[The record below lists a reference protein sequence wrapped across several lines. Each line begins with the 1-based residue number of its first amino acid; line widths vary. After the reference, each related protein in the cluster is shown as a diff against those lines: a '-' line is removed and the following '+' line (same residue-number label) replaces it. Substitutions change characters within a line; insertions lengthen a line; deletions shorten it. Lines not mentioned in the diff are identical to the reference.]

1 MDISNKRE
9 HILVCLSASPSNVR
23 VVEAASK
30 MAEAFDASFTALF
43 VSTPDS
49 DMSDA
54 DKNRLQSNCALAESL
69 GATVATV
76 YGDDVVF
83 QIAEYAR
90 LSRVTKVIIG
100 RSSVKRRI
108 FGGKQPLTEKL
119 NAIAPDIEV
128 HIIPDNASET
138 KYTEKSKNFIKK
150 LLPTPKDVLITVLI
164 LGVATGIGMLFSRW
178 GLTETNIITVYVLS
192 VLITALFTQNYLCNV
207 IGSIASVLVFNLLF
221 VEPLY
226 SLRVNDV
233 GTYVTFAVTLIASL
247 ITGTLANRLQ
257 YVAKQS
263 AQSAYRTKV
272 LFDTNRLLQRQQEAD
287 KLLEI
292 AAKQLVALTDRDVT
306 VYSIKNTPSC
316 KVFSSN
322 NQSDAEVSDEVLN
335 WLSSQKG
342 SSSEELTVNGVTYTA
357 VAIADR
363 VYGAVGIG
371 TEKPLESLEKSIAHS
386 VIGECALA
394 IDNVRN
400 SEEKEAANV
409 KARQERLRADMLR
422 AISHDLRTPL
432 TAIAG
437 NADYLLNTVGKVDE
451 NALKQI
457 YGDIYDD
464 SMWLYALVENLL
476 SVTRLEDGKLKLNVK
491 CELADELIEETL
503 RHLTRRSSDYLFETP
518 HSDKPLLVRA
528 DAKLILQVLINL
540 VDNAVKYT
548 PKGSTITISAAQEGE
563 MVRFFVADNGNGIAD
578 NLKDKVFEMFYTG
591 DSSVADGR
599 RSLGLGL
606 ALCKSIVTAHGGE
619 LTVHDNI
626 PHGSVFSFTV
636 PVGEVTVNE

>member
-138 KYTEKSKNFIKK
+138 KYTEKNKNFIKK

-306 VYSIKNTPSC
+306 VYSSKFPM
-316 KVFSSN
+316 KF
-322 NQSDAEVSDEVLN
+322 
-335 WLSSQKG
+335 
-342 SSSEELTVNGVTYTA
+342 
-357 VAIADR
+357 
-363 VYGAVGIG
+363 
-371 TEKPLESLEKSIAHS
+371 
-386 VIGECALA
+386 
-394 IDNVRN
+394 
-400 SEEKEAANV
+400 
-409 KARQERLRADMLR
+409 
-422 AISHDLRTPL
+422 
-432 TAIAG
+432 
-437 NADYLLNTVGKVDE
+437 
-451 NALKQI
+451 
-457 YGDIYDD
+457 
-464 SMWLYALVENLL
+464 
-476 SVTRLEDGKLKLNVK
+476 
-491 CELADELIEETL
+491 
-503 RHLTRRSSDYLFETP
+503 
-518 HSDKPLLVRA
+518 
-528 DAKLILQVLINL
+528 
-540 VDNAVKYT
+540 
-548 PKGSTITISAAQEGE
+548 
-563 MVRFFVADNGNGIAD
+563 
-578 NLKDKVFEMFYTG
+578 
-591 DSSVADGR
+591 
-599 RSLGLGL
+599 
-606 ALCKSIVTAHGGE
+606 
-619 LTVHDNI
+619 
-626 PHGSVFSFTV
+626 
-636 PVGEVTVNE
+636 